1 MKKLTSSFLILMS
14 VLVFQGSVLAQ
25 SKETRDISGFNEVS
39 FGVSG
44 DLFLKIGSE
53 FRLEIEGDQ
62 DVIDDIETI
71 VSGDRLIIRKEN
83 WKFSLN
89 DERVTINLTMP
100 SLEGVGVS
108 GSGKVQIMDPV
119 KASDLNLSVSGGGKL
134 YTQRLEVED
143 LECSISGSGNIN
155 LGSEG
160 NIEDGKISI
169 SGSGNFN
176 GDQTKIGRLSVSIS
190 GSGNCRC
197 SVGESLEAQVSGS
210 GNVTYSGNPRVNAK
224 VSGSGHV
231 RSS

>member
-1 MKKLTSSFLILMS
+1 MKKSTCSLLILMS
-14 VLVFQGSVLAQ
+14 VLAIPGTVLAQ
-25 SKETRDISGFNEVS
+25 SKETRDVSGFTEVS

-53 FRLEIEGDQ
+53 FRLEIEGDK

-71 VSGDRLIIRKEN
+71 VSGDRLTIRKEN
-83 WKFSLN
+83 WKFSFN
-89 DERVTINLTMP
+89 DERVTIHLTMP

-119 KASDLNLSVSGGGKL
+119 KASDLNLSVSGSGKL
-134 YTQRLEVED
+134 YTERLEVGELD
-143 LECSISGSGNIN
+143 CSISGSGNIN

-160 NIEDGKISI
+160 SIEEGKIAI

-176 GDQTKIGRLSVSIS
+176 GDQIKIGKLSVSIS

-197 SVGESLEAQVSGS
+197 NAGESLDAQVSGS
-210 GNVTYSGNPRVNAK
+210 GNVTYSGNPRINAR

-231 RSS
+231 RSN